1 MPFPRH
7 ATLFSVPFSANH
19 VAIDA
24 SHHKHLGHGP
34 AHQGGRASHGQIS
47 RLTGLSDVS
56 VLMKTTRGQNM
67 SIKPPFTEIEIKR
80 ATSGFYEGHSMEIA
94 LVSKISMA
102 LLVIWALVW
111 PANANGILGSLN
123 WRLLEDFNAFY
134 IVIVGFFAFFL
145 FVVAALPQTG
155 RRIMGR
161 PGEAPEFSNFS
172 WFSMMFGAG
181 LGVGLM
187 VFATAEPLGLWGSN
201 PLTVSGQVTGNTE
214 EALQSGYRYTFL
226 HYGFHAWAIY
236 VVTGLSLAYYA
247 YTRDMPLTIRSALTP
262 LFGKY
267 VNGLFGHIVD
277 ILGVVAT
284 ILGVSVTIGFGVS
297 QFIDGMYA
305 ITGMEWMMDMT
316 GEAPAPGTVGL
327 IAGLLTIMGMSIIS
341 AVSGVGRGVKYLS
354 NLNLVLSIIL
364 LLVFVVFG
372 SFAFAMTTYGSALVD
387 YILHFFQLSFGPYLP
402 QSQAEFAAAL
412 PAEAAPLADSL
423 YAGATN
429 AWGSFEAFQGGLEG
443 EAAALSPAVQQAVY
457 AAGTDGRLFGWQAGW
472 TTFYWAWW
480 IAFSPFV
487 GLFLARISRGRSVR
501 EFIVGCVFAPALVCF
516 AWMTILGG
524 TAIDLELTGGA
535 DGAIISASNTAK
547 LFVTL
552 GEMISGGFLSAIT
565 IMCVVLIMTFLVT
578 SADSGIL
585 VMNTIM
591 SGGDQDTDNKHKV
604 IWGIILTLV
613 IGTLLIAGKN
623 GTGSDPM
630 EALKS
635 AMIIGALPFTMVMG
649 LMCLSLA
656 KALYRDGLRDKHAAS
671 VTAAAE

>member
-1 MPFPRH
+1 
-7 ATLFSVPFSANH
+7 
-19 VAIDA
+19 
-24 SHHKHLGHGP
+24 
-34 AHQGGRASHGQIS
+34 
-47 RLTGLSDVS
+47 
-56 VLMKTTRGQNM
+56 M
-67 SIKPPFTEIEIKR
+67 SIKPPFTAVEVKR
-80 ATSGFYEGHSMEIA
+80 SASGFYEGHSVEIA
-94 LVSKISMA
+94 LLSKGIMVA
-102 LLVIWALVW
+102 LVVWALIW
-111 PANANGILGSLN
+111 PANANGVLGSLN

-134 IVIVGFFAFFL
+134 IVIVGLFAFFL
-145 FVVAALPQTG
+145 FVLAALPQTG
-155 RRIMGR
+155 KRIMGR
-161 PGEAPEFSNFS
+161 PGEGTEFSNFS

-201 PLTVSGQVTGNTE
+201 PLVVAGEVPGNTE
-214 EALQSGYRYTFL
+214 EALQSAYRYTFA

-262 LFGKY
+262 LFGRFM
-267 VNGLFGHIVD
+267 NGFLGHVVD
-277 ILGVVAT
+277 VLGVVAT

-327 IAGLLTIMGMSIIS
+327 IAGLVVIMGLSIIS

-354 NLNLVLSIIL
+354 NLNLVLSLIL
-364 LLVFVVFG
+364 LFTFVIFG
-372 SFAFAMTTYGSALVD
+372 SFLFAMTTYATALVD
-387 YILHFFQLSFGPYLP
+387 YILNFISLSFGAYGP
-402 QSQAEFAAAL
+402 QSSAAFAAAL
-412 PAEAAPLADSL
+412 PADAAPYADAL
-423 YAGATN
+423 RGGATN
-429 AWGSFEAFQGGLEG
+429 AWGSFEGFRSGLEG
-443 EAAALSPAVQQAVY
+443 EAANLPDDVLQAAY
-457 AAGTDGRLFGWQAGW
+457 AAGEPGRQFGWQAGW

-487 GLFLARISRGRSVR
+487 GLFLARISRGRTVR
-501 EFIVGCVFAPALVCF
+501 EFIVGCLFAPALVCF

-524 TAIDLELTGGA
+524 TAIDLELTGAAEGT
-535 DGAIISASNTAK
+535 IIGASNTAK

-552 GEMISGGFLSAIT
+552 GEMLSGGLLSALT
-565 IMCVVLIMTFLVT
+565 IMCVILIMTFLVT

-591 SGGDQDTDNKHKV
+591 SGGDQNVGNKHKIV
-604 IWGIILTLV
+604 WGLILTAV
-613 IGTLLIAGKN
+613 IGTLLIAGKTN
-623 GTGSDPM
+623 GGSDPM

-649 LMCLSLA
+649 LMCVSLV
-656 KALYRDGLRDKHAAS
+656 KALYRDSRRDKFE
-671 VTAAAE
+671 AAAAAPAE

>member
-1 MPFPRH
+1 M
-7 ATLFSVPFSANH
+7 SV
-19 VAIDA
+19 
-24 SHHKHLGHGP
+24 
-34 AHQGGRASHGQIS
+34 
-47 RLTGLSDVS
+47 
-56 VLMKTTRGQNM
+56 
-67 SIKPPFTEIEIKR
+67 KPPFTAVEVQR
-80 ATSGFYEGHSMEIA
+80 AASGFYEGHSVEIA
-94 LVSKISMA
+94 LLSKAIMVG
-102 LLVIWALVW
+102 LVVWALVW
-111 PANANGILGSLN
+111 PANANGVLGSLN
-123 WRLLEDFNAFY
+123 WQLLESFNSFY
-134 IVIVGFFAFFL
+134 ILIVGFFAFFL
-145 FVVAALPQTG
+145 FVLAVLPQTG
-155 RRIMGR
+155 KRIMGR
-161 PGEAPEFSNFS
+161 EGEGTEFSNFS

-201 PLTVSGQVTGNTE
+201 PVVVAGEVTPNSE
-214 EALQSGYRYTFL
+214 EALQSAYRYTFA

-262 LFGKY
+262 LFGRLM
-267 VNGLFGHIVD
+267 NGFLGHVVD
-277 ILGVVAT
+277 VLGVVAT

-305 ITGMEWMMDMT
+305 ITGMEWMMDMS

-327 IAGLLTIMGMSIIS
+327 VAGLLVIMGLSIVS

-354 NLNLVLSIIL
+354 NLNLVLSLIL
-364 LLVFVVFG
+364 LFTFVIFG
-372 SFAFAMTTYGSALVD
+372 SFLFAMTTYATAMMD
-387 YILHFFQLSFGPYLP
+387 YLIHFISLSFGSYGP
-402 QSQAEFAAAL
+402 QAAGDFDAAL
-412 PAEAAPLADSL
+412 PADAAPFADAL
-423 YAGATN
+423 RAGATN
-429 AWGSFEAFQGGLEG
+429 AWGSFDGFKSGLEG
-443 EAAALSPAVQQAVY
+443 EAANLPDDVLQAAY
-457 AAGTDGRLFGWQAGW
+457 AAGEPGRQFGWQAGW

-487 GLFLARISRGRSVR
+487 GLFLARISRGRTVR
-501 EFIVGCVFAPALVCF
+501 EFIVGCMFAPALVCF

-535 DGAIISASNTAK
+535 EGAIIGASNTSK

-552 GEMISGGFLSAIT
+552 GEMLSGGLLSALT

-591 SGGDQDTDNKHKV
+591 SGGDQNVGNKHKIV
-604 IWGIILTLV
+604 WGAILTAV
-613 IGTLLIAGKN
+613 IGTLLVAGKAN
-623 GTGSDPM
+623 GGADPM

-649 LMCLSLA
+649 LMCVSLVE
-656 KALYRDGLRDKHAAS
+656 ALYRDSRREKAEAAL
-671 VTAAAE
+671 AAPAE

>member
-1 MPFPRH
+1 
-7 ATLFSVPFSANH
+7 
-19 VAIDA
+19 
-24 SHHKHLGHGP
+24 
-34 AHQGGRASHGQIS
+34 
-47 RLTGLSDVS
+47 
-56 VLMKTTRGQNM
+56 M
-67 SIKPPFTEIEIKR
+67 SIKPPFTELEIKK
-80 ATSGFYEGHSMEIA
+80 AGSGFYEGHSMEIA
-94 LVSKISMA
+94 LLSKGIMIA
-102 LLVIWALVW
+102 LVLWALVW
-111 PANANGILGSLN
+111 PANANGVLGSLN
-123 WRLLEDFNAFY
+123 WRLLADFNVFY
-134 IVIVGFFAFFL
+134 IVIVGLFAFFL
-145 FVVAALPQTG
+145 LIVAVLPQTG
-155 RRIMGR
+155 KRIMGR
-161 PGEAPEFSNFS
+161 AGEKPEFSNFS

-201 PLTVSGQVTGNTE
+201 PLTVSGEVAGNTKE
-214 EALQSGYRYTFL
+214 SLTSGYRYTFL

-267 VNGLFGHIVD
+267 VNGMFGHIVD
-277 ILGVVAT
+277 VLGVVAT

-305 ITGMEWMMDMT
+305 VTGMDWMMDLAGDT
-316 GEAPAPGTVGL
+316 PKPGTVGL
-327 IAGLLTIMGMSIIS
+327 IAGLLVIMCLSIIS

-364 LLVFVVFG
+364 LLTFVFFG
-372 SFAFAMTTYGSALVD
+372 SFIFAMTTYGTAFVD
-387 YILHFFQLSFGPYLP
+387 YILHFVQLSFGAYGP
-402 QSQAEFAAAL
+402 QSAEAFSAAL
-412 PAEAAPLADSL
+412 PEAARPFAEDLKT
-423 YAGATN
+423 GATN
-429 AWGSFEAFQGGLEG
+429 AWGSFDAFKTGLKG
-443 EAAALSPAVQQAVY
+443 AAAELPDETLTAVY
-457 AAGTDGRLFGWQAGW
+457 AAGTDGRQFGWQAGW

-487 GLFLARISRGRSVR
+487 GLFLARISKGRSVR

-535 DGAIISASNTAK
+535 NGAIIGASNTAK

-552 GEMISGGFLSAIT
+552 GQMISGGFLTGIT
-565 IMCVVLIMTFLVT
+565 IMCVILIMTFLVT

-591 SGGDQDTDNKHKV
+591 SGGQQETGIKHRIV
-604 IWGIILTLV
+604 WGVILTLV
-613 IGTLLIAGKN
+613 IGTLLIAGKAN
-623 GTGSDPM
+623 GGADPM

-649 LMCLSLA
+649 LMVVALT
-656 KALYRDGLRDKHAAS
+656 KALYRDGQRDALK
-671 VTAAAE
+671 AAAEPAE